1 MLRID
6 RLLERAKAR
15 GVSQAHLAELVGRQR
30 YYLADLARKGTQPSA
45 ETVEVWADALS
56 TTPAYL
62 LGETDEKEKPTGTV
76 AGGLDKAD
84 AEILDI
90 IHHLIIL
97 ITLYRFISVPHD
109 LYTTYDPV
117 EIKSFKRSAAAESWA
132 CRRWVY
138 TSWVVVMD
146 AWPRILCASISPT
159 PAAYR
164 VEAIPWRN

>member
-15 GVSQAHLAELVGRQR
+15 GVSQAHLAELVGRKR
-30 YYLADLARKGTQPSA
+30 YYISDLTRDGTQPSA

-62 LGETDEKEKPTGTV
+62 LGETDEKEKPAGTV

-90 IHHLIIL
+90 IHHLPPEK
-97 ITLYRFISVPHD
+97 Y
-109 LYTTYDPV
+109 
-117 EIKSFKRSAAAESWA
+117 SAAIAMLRGLA
-132 CRRWVY
+132 N
-138 TSWVVVMD
+138 T
-146 AWPRILCASISPT
+146 
-159 PAAYR
+159 
-164 VEAIPWRN
+164 